1 MAAKVLGFPGEGLVM
16 GALEGACGGCSM
28 EDGGGGVLGEGLLL
42 WTWYC
47 WHRLKQGSLVGAVRH
62 TGWV

>member
-1 MAAKVLGFPGEGLVM
+1 MAAKVLGFPGGGLVM
-16 GALEGACGGCSM
+16 GAPWRMGW
-28 EDGGGGVLGEGLLL
+28 GVMGEGLLL